1 MLLQLVVF
9 FTLASAITTAV
20 VMVPGL
26 VRARAWTSIPL
37 GLAILAGAGWLTG
50 LITQDAVAGTILPLF
65 GVGAVIE
72 TRRHLPQW
80 SMLAAQ
86 LLALLL
92 LASVAY
98 LIYDAVQTILDGL
111 GVVGFVS
118 LFDMMLM
125 TESALT
131 V

>member
-1 MLLQLVVF
+1 MLLQLVLF
-9 FTLASAITTAV
+9 FTLASVITTLA

-26 VRARAWTSIPL
+26 IRARAWASIPL
-37 GLAILAGAGWLTG
+37 GLAILAGASWLTS
-50 LITQDAVAGTILPLF
+50 LITQDAVAGMILPLF

-92 LASVAY
+92 VASAVY
-98 LIYDAVQTILDGL
+98 LIYAAVQPIVDGL
-111 GVVGFVS
+111 GVVGIV
-118 LFDMMLM
+118 
-125 TESALT
+125 EIGRAH